1 MEANIAKL
9 VHIVGGI
16 LIGVVLLSLISY
28 FFSSIGL
35 LPSQEDE
42 TESREQLAKFNLE
55 YEIYDKKGM
64 YGVDVISCLNKAQS
78 NNEKY
83 AEGGGFLTGNEYG
96 KDFYVD
102 VYVRLTKKEY
112 LEESVEVYYIDKGV
126 QRQLFSH
133 VDKNSMSIIKPEIP
147 LSIDGINLTMKSVGF
162 FKNNDSLENAYTTFS
177 GETEIQLDKITDVK
191 IEKPIGDIKSP
202 IIKDKGEYS
211 HLDFNGTE
219 IKGYYTL
226 RDIDKKHDKNL
237 ESLIMLSNKSDIGN
251 LTRVVTNTT
260 GKNLDVWSR
269 MVWKTALY
277 DLKSRQFKCDF
288 ITYNDKT
295 GRVSEIGFSE
305 I

>member
-133 VDKNSMSIIKPEIP
+133 VDKNSTSIIKPEVP

-202 IIKDKGEYS
+202 IIKKD
-211 HLDFNGTE
+211 N
-219 IKGYYTL
+219 I
-226 RDIDKKHDKNL
+226 
-237 ESLIMLSNKSDIGN
+237 LILILMEQKLMGII
-251 LTRVVTNTT
+251 L
-260 GKNLDVWSR
+260 
-269 MVWKTALY
+269 
-277 DLKSRQFKCDF
+277 
-288 ITYNDKT
+288 
-295 GRVSEIGFSE
+295 
-305 I
+305 

>member
-162 FKNNDSLENAYTTFS
+162 FK
-177 GETEIQLDKITDVK
+177 

>member
-1 MEANIAKL
+1 M
-9 VHIVGGI
+9 
-16 LIGVVLLSLISY
+16 
-28 FFSSIGL
+28 
-35 LPSQEDE
+35 Q
-42 TESREQLAKFNLE
+42 
-55 YEIYDKKGM
+55 
-64 YGVDVISCLNKAQS
+64 GVDVISCLNKAQS

-112 LEESVEVYYIDKGV
+112 LEESVEVYYIDKGI
-126 QRQLFSH
+126 QRQLFSLS
-133 VDKNSMSIIKPEIP
+133 DP
-147 LSIDGINLTMKSVGF
+147 LSINGINLTMKSVGF
-162 FKNNDSLENAYTTFS
+162 FKNNASLENAYTTFS

-202 IIKDKGEYS
+202 IIKNKGQYS

-219 IKGYYTL
+219 INGYYTL
-226 RDIDKKHDKNL
+226 RDKEEKHDKNL